1 MWDLNRFLVIITLS
15 TYLFFLPLRTTDDGS
30 TTQRKVAQMLET
42 VDKVKWKPAENV
54 EEDEEKVCWER
65 DV

>member
-1 MWDLNRFLVIITLS
+1 MWDPNRFLVIITLS
-15 TYLFFLPLRTTDDGS
+15 TYLFFLLLRTTDDDS

-42 VDKVKWKPAENV
+42 VDKVKWKTVENV